1 MKTYTLDDIVKKK
14 LYILLPFYQF
24 NLEEIYDKYG
34 KSPEDNARVIEL
46 INEMSDM
53 LENSDLKSF
62 DMHALFEIML
72 NVFSMLA
79 KNNAKL
85 KAEGESIMGGR
96 VMRLKI
102 DDIVDQNKALGK
114 AEGIMEEKIRS
125 AKNFIDKGLTTLSKL
140 KDSGLYT
147 DDELKAIANS

>member
-1 MKTYTLDDIVKKK
+1 
-14 LYILLPFYQF
+14 
-24 NLEEIYDKYG
+24 
-34 KSPEDNARVIEL
+34 
-46 INEMSDM
+46 
-53 LENSDLKSF
+53 
-62 DMHALFEIML
+62 
-72 NVFSMLA
+72 
-79 KNNAKL
+79 
-85 KAEGESIMGGR
+85 MGGR